1 LFFVPFG
8 FSPRRAAD
16 AKVQAFITM
25 ASEIKSRMQSQP
37 AMKQAGA
44 APQVNLSGSQV
55 KSGGGCC

>member
-1 LFFVPFG
+1 MCAHVQ
-8 FSPRRAAD
+8 A
-16 AKVQAFITM
+16 QAFITM

-37 AMKQAGA
+37 SMKQAGA